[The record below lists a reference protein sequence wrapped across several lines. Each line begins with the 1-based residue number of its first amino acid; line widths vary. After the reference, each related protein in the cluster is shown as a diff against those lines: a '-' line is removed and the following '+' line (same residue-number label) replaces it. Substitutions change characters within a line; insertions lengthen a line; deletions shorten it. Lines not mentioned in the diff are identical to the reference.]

1 MTEQDR
7 DTLLRFVDGQ
17 LSPDEAAA
25 FEARL
30 ADEPALAAEAAEL
43 TELGALLRRHTDEI
57 VQAADFSG
65 FADRITDELAQAG
78 GVEAA
83 PSPARPATPA
93 VEPLGDRLKAWWARH
108 WTPVVVSAAAAA
120 AVAFIVVR
128 AVAPGGVGGGGSGV
142 EDGVDTDSPV
152 AVEAVRNDGNKTVLI
167 SSPGEDEGGA
177 TVIWLLDG
185 EDDEGDASLT
195 EDPI

>member
-1 MTEQDR
+1 MTEQDK

-17 LSPDEAAA
+17 LAPDEAAA

-30 ADEPALAAEAAEL
+30 ADDPALAAEAAEFA
-43 TELGALLRRHTDEI
+43 ELGNLLRRHTDEI

-65 FADRITDELAQAG
+65 FADRITHELAQAG

-93 VEPLGDRLKAWWARH
+93 APESVGDRLKAWWARH

-120 AVAFIVVR
+120 AGALVGVR
-128 AVAPGGVGGGGSGV
+128 AAGPGAVGGGGVDDGV
-142 EDGVDTDSPV
+142 ETDAPV

-167 SSPGEDEGGA
+167 SSPGEEEGGA

-185 EDDEGDASLT
+185 EEDEGDASLT

>member
-1 MTEQDR
+1 MTEQDK

-43 TELGALLRRHTDEI
+43 AELGNLLRRHTDEI

-83 PSPARPATPA
+83 PTPARPAATQS
-93 VEPLGDRLKAWWARH
+93 LGDRVKAWWARH

-120 AVAFIVVR
+120 AVAFFVVR
-128 AVAPGGVGGGGSGV
+128 AVGPGAGGVGGGV
-142 EDGVDTDSPV
+142 DDGVDTDSPV
-152 AVEAVRNDGNKTVLI
+152 TVEAVRNDGNKTVLI
-167 SSPGEDEGGA
+167 SSPGEEEGGA

-185 EDDEGDASLT
+185 EEDVGDASLT

>member
-1 MTEQDR
+1 MTEQDK

-17 LSPDEAAA
+17 LGPDEAAA

-30 ADEPALAAEAAEL
+30 ADDPALAAEAAEFA
-43 TELGALLRRHTDEI
+43 ELGNLLRRHTDEI

-65 FADRITDELAQAG
+65 FADRITSELAQAG

-83 PSPARPATPA
+83 PTPARPAPPTA
-93 VEPLGDRLKAWWARH
+93 EPLGQRLKAWWARH
-108 WTPVVVSAAAAA
+108 WTPVVVSAGAAA
-120 AVAFIVVR
+120 AVAFFVVR
-128 AVAPGGVGGGGSGV
+128 AVGPGAVGGGGGVDEGV
-142 EDGVDTDSPV
+142 ETDAPV

-167 SSPGEDEGGA
+167 SSPGDEEGGA

-185 EDDEGDASLT
+185 EEDEGDASLT